1 MSYKSKL
8 NPKNIK
14 NNYVPWNRNWVV
26 VRRHLPI
33 VLKPLF
39 AGIVLALFWRLILYK
54 DGVHF
59 GVHSSDP
66 ILHLILPLIGFMYII
81 FAGVAVTSVFDQYKI
96 ISKCVVK
103 KDMETFLLYR
113 DEQLPI
119 MMHILVSVPSILIIA
134 FVMLFNYQG
143 DTLIG
148 VSSVFSVSFALLL
161 VWVIATELDDFS
173 KSIWFREKIP
183 KEWYEVDI
191 EEHFRE
197 KGKAVRTR

>member
-1 MSYKSKL
+1 MSYRSRF
-8 NPKNIK
+8 NPKKIK
-14 NNYVPWNRNWVV
+14 NNYIPWNRNWVV

-33 VLKPLF
+33 ILKPLLV
-39 AGIVLALFWRLILYK
+39 GIILVLLWRLVFYPNGI
-54 DGVHF
+54 HF
-59 GVHSSDP
+59 GVHSNDP
-66 ILHLILPLIGFMYII
+66 ILHLILPLIGFMYVI

-119 MMHILVSVPSILIIA
+119 MMHILVSAPSILIIA

-143 DTLIG
+143 STLIG
-148 VSSVFSVSFALLL
+148 MSSVFAVTFALTL
-161 VWVIATELDDFS
+161 VWVIATELDDFN
-173 KSIWFREKIP
+173 KSIWFKEKIP

-191 EEHFRE
+191 EKHFSDKKKSLRSD
-197 KGKAVRTR
+197 